1 MNTKT
6 EQTVNTSLVTIK
18 TRSNY
23 RRRLLARKLLARSQR
38 FRQRFSVTAGV
49 AVGLVALLVAFE

>member
-1 MNTKT
+1 M
-6 EQTVNTSLVTIK
+6 NTSLVTIK
-18 TRSNY
+18 PRSGS

-38 FRQRFSVTAGV
+38 FRQRISVTAGV